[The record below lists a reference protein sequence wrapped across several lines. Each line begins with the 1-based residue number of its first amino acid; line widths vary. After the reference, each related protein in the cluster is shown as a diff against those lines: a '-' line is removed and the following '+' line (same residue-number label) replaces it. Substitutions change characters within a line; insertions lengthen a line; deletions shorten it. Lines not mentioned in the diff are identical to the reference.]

1 MLRSLHHAQH
11 LAQRTAARAARAAR
25 AAAHTASAGAHPHPL
40 HLPRY
45 FLKQIATRIVNVEH
59 QKLKDFKGDYE
70 YYLSQNDKEAAKME
84 VRQLGMCACMVACTH
99 ILGAA
104 GLSGATPCT

>member
-11 LAQRTAARAARAAR
+11 LAQRTAARAAR

-45 FLKQIATRIVNVEH
+45 FLKQIATRILLVEDR
-59 QKLKDFKGDYE
+59 KLKDFKGDYE
-70 YYLSQNDKEAAKME
+70 YYLTQNEGEAAKME
-84 VRQLGMCACMVACTH
+84 VRAG
-99 ILGAA
+99 GAA
-104 GLSGATPCT
+104 PWSRAGGAC